1 MVNKQEKLERVD
13 QDFKASD
20 GIGRQRGHWNAL
32 KTVQIL
38 LVVCLFLFTLVL
50 NFSRAVRADY
60 NHDEDQ
66 FIASARLLL
75 DEGLLPYRDYPYFHT
90 PYLVFVYALLFAL
103 TGSYNLLTAR
113 LFSAVCTTASVMLV
127 FWMVLYFFRNHS
139 WKFRYL
145 AAVGIMF
152 LYLTN
157 PLLAATAGFSWNHNL
172 SVLCMLGSLWLVL
185 LGSQK
190 KSPGICFFA
199 SGALLG
205 IAVGVRISSI
215 TILPA
220 FLLALIWLPGKF
232 LWRRFIH
239 LGSLYIA
246 GFGLALLPLLWL
258 FIIAPQQFIFGNL
271 GYAQLNSAYRLDV
284 PVAYDGVVPVYGTR
298 SLADKLGFLW
308 NDVLTQPANLLLFA
322 GLVFFGWSVLATH
335 LRRKDEQAFRNILT
349 FAAIPLVAVG
359 SFFPTPTWYQYFYAP
374 LPFALLAIAVGLTY
388 LTQGKDQVR
397 KWFMLLLIQLVLF
410 SIVFALQD
418 FRRMSF
424 LRYVDLWKPLEIHQ
438 VGMDIRERIG
448 PDGQVFT
455 LAPLYPLE
463 GGLKMYTP
471 IVTGV
476 FAFRTGSLLSAEQ
489 RQHQGIVSRENFE
502 DYLDKDLPEGI
513 LVGFDQVLED
523 RIIQFAVSREYKPQ
537 PLDNGLT
544 LWVRPDLDPP

>member
-1 MVNKQEKLERVD
+1 MVSKPEELERVE

-20 GIGRQRGHWNAL
+20 GIGRLQSHWNVL

-38 LVVCLFLFTLVL
+38 LVVCLFLFTLAL

-90 PYLVFVYALLFAL
+90 PYLVFIYAQLFAL
-103 TGSYNLLTAR
+103 TGSHNLLTAR
-113 LFSAVCTTASVMLV
+113 LFSAVCATASVMLV

-152 LYLTN
+152 LSLPN

-190 KSPGICFFA
+190 KSPGIWFFA

-232 LWRRFIH
+232 SWRRFIH
-239 LGSLYIA
+239 LGLLYMA

-298 SLADKLGFLW
+298 SLADKIKFLW
-308 NDVLTQPANLLLFA
+308 NDVITQPTNLLLFA

-359 SFFPTPTWYQYFYAP
+359 SFFPTPAWYQYFYVP
-374 LPFALLAIAVGLTY
+374 LPFALLAIAVGLAY
-388 LTQGKDQVR
+388 LTQGKDQAR

-410 SIVFALQD
+410 AIVFALQD

-424 LRYVDLWKPLEIHQ
+424 LRYVGLWKPLEIHQ

-455 LAPLYPLE
+455 IAPLYPLE
-463 GGLKMYTP
+463 GGLRVYMP
-471 IVTGV
+471 MATGV

-502 DYLDKDLPEGI
+502 DYLDEDLPEGI
-513 LVGFDQVLED
+513 LVGFDRVLED
-523 RIIQFAVSREYKPQ
+523 RIIQLAISRGYKPQ